1 MDRPELSKSWGST
14 VLERHLDLYL
24 QRSVSQD
31 NDLESDI
38 KKVCD
43 KLCNSIIELD
53 GFIKEISV
61 VEDRVEA
68 VETANFLRNRLYKDT
83 HRMTALMISMREAE
97 LSRREKDAFAN
108 KLKGL
113 LPL

>member
-1 MDRPELSKSWGST
+1 M
-14 VLERHLDLYL
+14 
-24 QRSVSQD
+24 
-31 NDLESDI
+31 
-38 KKVCD
+38 
-43 KLCNSIIELD
+43 
-53 GFIKEISV
+53 
-61 VEDRVEA
+61 EDRVEA